1 MKRASETNEVEIL
14 DEAHRKHGADSE
26 WGAFSSQR
34 LNPLEMLMGAED
46 ESEEPGEPGER
57 GAVLMVLL
65 DLVFQNWNAEVSVEK
80 VGRRARAVGAAV
92 SHRGGRGLPML
103 GARLRLEAAGSR
115 EDVRRILDWFY
126 LGDLEDVALG
136 KRLVTIGKFLGHA
149 AFDDW
154 SMSALGRACGETPQA
169 MQERT
174 EVLCEEPLR
183 ISGSKGKAVW
193 QQPEWQRAKSR
204 EAQNEHYRT
213 KKAARKKRAAKKEA
227 RKNSDNRD
235 EK

>member
-46 ESEEPGEPGER
+46 DEEEPGDR

-65 DLVFQNWNAEVSVEK
+65 DLVFQNWNAEVDVEK

-103 GARLRLEAAGSR
+103 GAKLRLEAAGSR

-149 AFDDW
+149 AFDSW
-154 SMSALGRACGETPQA
+154 NERAFA
-169 MQERT
+169 
-174 EVLCEEPLR
+174 
-183 ISGSKGKAVW
+183 
-193 QQPEWQRAKSR
+193 
-204 EAQNEHYRT
+204 
-213 KKAARKKRAAKKEA
+213 
-227 RKNSDNRD
+227 
-235 EK
+235 